1 MSKKKIL
8 IIGYGFVGQNIYKKL
23 DKNLFDVTVLSP
35 HTEDKPEIGFVRAK
49 LQDLTS
55 IKDLDLENTIII
67 HTAHVGYPL
76 HDQDTL
82 YREVEENLNPFLLL
96 LDFIKN
102 SKGCRVVYISS
113 GGAIYGKPQK
123 LPVMESHVLQPISF
137 YGLCKKYMEEALH
150 LYSMQYGLEYDIV
163 RPSNIY
169 DFNWKTGK
177 KQGLISALVKSIEEK
192 TLFYLWGDGSA
203 KKDYIHVDCFSE
215 AITKIVDTKASNTVF
230 NVSANKSYSTKDII
244 NLVEKKYGQKIN
256 IIQKEVKNQDISE
269 IRLDNTKIK
278 NHIKWNPRID
288 IF

>member
-23 DKNLFDVTVLSP
+23 DKNLFDVIVLSP
-35 HTEDKPEIGFVRAK
+35 HIEDNSEIGFIRAK
-49 LQDLTS
+49 LQDLPS
-55 IKDLDLENTIII
+55 LKDLDLENTSII

-96 LDFIKN
+96 LDLVKDKKN
-102 SKGCRVVYISS
+102 CRIIYISS

-123 LPVMESHVLQPISF
+123 LPVTESHVLQPISF

-150 LYSMQYGLEYDIV
+150 LYSMQFGLEYDIV

-192 TLFYLWGDGSA
+192 TSFYLWGDGSA

-215 AITKIVDTKASNTVF
+215 AITKIVDTKASNTIF
-230 NVSANKSYSTKDII
+230 NVSANKSYSTKEII
-244 NLVEKKYGQKIN
+244 NLVEKKYEQK
-256 IIQKEVKNQDISE
+256 
-269 IRLDNTKIK
+269 
-278 NHIKWNPRID
+278 
-288 IF
+288 

>member
-35 HTEDKPEIGFVRAK
+35 HIEDKPEIGFVRAK
-49 LQDLTS
+49 LQDLSS
-55 IKDLDLENTIII
+55 IKDLDLENIII
-67 HTAHVGYPL
+67 VHTAHVGYPL

-82 YREVEENLNPFLLL
+82 YREVEENLSPFLLL
-96 LDFIKN
+96 LDLAKDKKN
-102 SKGCRVVYISS
+102 CRIIYISS
-113 GGAIYGKPQK
+113 GGAIYGKPQQ
-123 LPVMESHVLQPISF
+123 LPVTENHPLQPISF

-150 LYSMQYGLEYDIV
+150 LYSIQYNIEYDIV

-192 TLFYLWGDGSA
+192 EAFYLWGDGSA
-203 KKDYIHVDCFSE
+203 KKDYIHVECFSE
-215 AITKIVDTKASNTVF
+215 AIMQIATTQASNSVF
-230 NVSANKSYSTKDII
+230 NVSANKSYSTKEII
-244 NLVEKKYGQKIN
+244 SIVEKKYGQKIN

-278 NHIKWNPRID
+278 NHIQYNLRTD